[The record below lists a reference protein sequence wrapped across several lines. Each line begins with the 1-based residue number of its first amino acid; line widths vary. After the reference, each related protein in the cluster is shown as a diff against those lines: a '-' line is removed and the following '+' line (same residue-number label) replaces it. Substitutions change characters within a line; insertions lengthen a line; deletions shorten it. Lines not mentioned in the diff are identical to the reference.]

1 MAIDG
6 GDGGDQYAV
15 GGKEREKAAG
25 EGGIGGGL
33 VDPGGGRRA
42 AGRGGGGGGGR
53 GRDVVEAEDATDE
66 GGEGD
71 GEEGAA
77 LVGGMAPEEGVDGGA
92 GGGDLGRRHGGQDGG
107 GQVLGPVLR
116 IHRLGFWER
125 GRSGERE
132 AFGVRRFK
140 TEGGSSWDRVALF
153 LREKAR
159 VGGDVSG
166 NVGRGMR
173 PRGARRFGF
182 VVSYRAS
189 ESSDHLLG

>member
-6 GDGGDQYAV
+6 GDGGYQYAV
-15 GGKEREKAAG
+15 GGEEREKAAG

-53 GRDVVEAEDATDE
+53 GRDVVEAEDAADE

-71 GEEGAA
+71 REEGAA

-92 GGGDLGRRHGGQDGG
+92 GGGDVGRRHGGQDGG

-140 TEGGSSWDRVALF
+140 TRRGGRWGGRVGIEWRSSFERKRECGATCPETSTGECAHVAL
-153 LREKAR
+153 
-159 VGGDVSG
+159 V
-166 NVGRGMR
+166 
-173 PRGARRFGF
+173 
-182 VVSYRAS
+182 AS
-189 ESSDHLLG
+189 DLS